1 MPCPATRKAKAALS
15 RVVDYL
21 ERLNLSAARS
31 LEEGLEETLTLHR
44 LGVADAL
51 RISFKSTNI
60 IESSLSRVEEISGR
74 VKRWRGGDQ
83 LQRWTG
89 KALLIAEE
97 SWRTVKGWRSMSAL
111 MDSLNPAII
120 KKLA

>member
-1 MPCPATRKAKAALS
+1 MSSYKDAKAALT

-21 ERLNLSAARS
+21 ERLNPSAARS

-74 VKRWRGGDQ
+74 VKRWRGGDH

-97 SWRTVKGWRSMSAL
+97 TWRKVKGWQSMPTL
-111 MDSLNPAII
+111 MDSLNPSVV
-120 KKLA
+120 KKQA